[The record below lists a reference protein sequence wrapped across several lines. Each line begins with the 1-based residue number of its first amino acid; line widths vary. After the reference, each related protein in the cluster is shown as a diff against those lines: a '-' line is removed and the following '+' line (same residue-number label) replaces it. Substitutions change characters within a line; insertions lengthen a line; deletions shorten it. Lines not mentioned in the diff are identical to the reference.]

1 MEIKVV
7 AVDMDGTFLRSD
19 HTYNEEKF
27 RKVFNFFEENGIKFV
42 AISGNQYYQI
52 KTFFEDYA
60 DKITIVGDNG
70 AVFFDKN
77 EELKVESIPNDIVER
92 ILHYL
97 IENNYH
103 LDLILDAEKTAY
115 VLKEVEEEKKD
126 RFRIYHTKVEEID
139 SYFPLPDDNFT
150 KFSFDTPIDETY
162 NIIDDLTEEFGDVV
176 QSVTSGHGNIDI
188 IKKNTNKGTAM
199 KYLLDL
205 WGISPDNLMTF
216 GDGGNDIEMLK
227 LAKYS
232 YAMENASPDAHEAA
246 KFKAKSNNED
256 GVLDAIIERLNIEI

>member
-7 AVDMDGTFLRSD
+7 AVDMDGTFLPSD
-19 HTYNEEKF
+19 HNYNKEKF
-27 RKVFNFFEENGIKFV
+27 KKVFNFFEENGIRFV

-52 KTFFEDYA
+52 KTFFEEYA

-70 AVFFDKN
+70 AVFFENN
-77 EELKVESIPNDIVER
+77 EEIRLESIATDVVEK
-92 ILHYL
+92 ILNYL

-103 LDLILDAEKTAY
+103 LDLILDAEKTGY
-115 VLKEVEEEKKD
+115 VLKEVEEHKKD
-126 RFRIYHTKVEEID
+126 RFRIYHTKVEELD

-162 NIIDDLTEEFGDVV
+162 NIIDDLTAEFGDVV
-176 QSVTSGHGNIDI
+176 QSVTSGHGNIDV

-199 KYLLDL
+199 KYLLER
-205 WGISPDNLMTF
+205 WGLSPDNLMAF

-232 YAMENASPDAHEAA
+232 YAMDNASPDAKEAA
-246 KFKAKSNNED
+246 KYLAKSNNED